1 MTTLAPS
8 AAKAIATARPIP
20 PPAPVTMHLLPARR
34 SPISAILVGAAGPR
48 SAAALDVHRI
58 VRMTEKKVPLTP
70 NAHSR
75 LTEELE
81 YLEGE
86 GRTKVIEAI
95 ATARAHG
102 DLSEN
107 AEYHAAREQQGM
119 QEARLRQVRH
129 MLEHAQIIESEDDGV
144 VAPGKLVTIRHAGD
158 DETET
163 YLLGLRE
170 EKSDEHDV
178 LTPDSPLGR
187 ALVGHSAGETVKAEV
202 PAGRLTVEIVEVR
215 AL

>member
-1 MTTLAPS
+1 
-8 AAKAIATARPIP
+8 
-20 PPAPVTMHLLPARR
+20 
-34 SPISAILVGAAGPR
+34 
-48 SAAALDVHRI
+48 
-58 VRMTEKKVPLTP
+58 MTEGSVPLTQ
-70 NAHSR
+70 AAYER
-75 LTEELE
+75 LNEELA

-86 GRTKVIEAI
+86 GRQKVIDAI
-95 ATARAHG
+95 AVARAHG

-170 EKSDEHDV
+170 EKDQEHDV
-178 LTPDSPLGR
+178 LTPESPLGR

>member
-1 MTTLAPS
+1 MVS
-8 AAKAIATARPIP
+8 
-20 PPAPVTMHLLPARR
+20 
-34 SPISAILVGAAGPR
+34 
-48 SAAALDVHRI
+48 
-58 VRMTEKKVPLTP
+58 MTEGSVPLTQ
-70 NAHSR
+70 AAYER
-75 LTEELE
+75 LNEELA

-86 GRTKVIEAI
+86 GRQKVIDEI
-95 ATARAHG
+95 AVARAHG

-170 EKSDEHDV
+170 EKDQEHDV
-178 LTPDSPLGR
+178 LTPESPLGR